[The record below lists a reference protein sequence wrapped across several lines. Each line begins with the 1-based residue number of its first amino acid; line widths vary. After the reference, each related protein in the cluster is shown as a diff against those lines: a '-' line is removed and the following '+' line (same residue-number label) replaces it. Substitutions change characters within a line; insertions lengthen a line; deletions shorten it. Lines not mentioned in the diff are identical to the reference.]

1 MSRAIKKN
9 AAALTAILAV
19 VLWLGVSWA
28 EKPGDQTSG
37 KLSASL
43 DAVTATIGSVVT
55 VTLNGNLPE
64 GVQFPKDIEI
74 QGLEGLSEIE
84 RTMGPDQVRIK
95 LLVDRL
101 GAWKSGPVT
110 LTYLD
115 QEGKKQILTAAPLS
129 LTVASN
135 LGDKPSEA
143 TVRPLEDIFAIKPL
157 WYQFL
162 PWLVGGAGCILVA
175 SAILWWRKRRRGE
188 TVFPDIESPAHI
200 RARSEIEQLEA
211 RGLFDKGHVKAF
223 YFDFSEIIR
232 RYLEALRHFPAA
244 EFTTEEISRN
254 LHHEEDR
261 ALLPLLRRA
270 DLVKFSDAVP
280 SRSGKE
286 EDVKKALAYIHATTP
301 VQADAQGDPSSGE
314 VNP

>member
-1 MSRAIKKN
+1 MNRSPKICVTAL
-9 AAALTAILAV
+9 AAMLAF
-19 VLWLGVSWA
+19 VLWLGISWA
-28 EKPGDQTSG
+28 EEPGDRTTG

-43 DAVTATIGSVVT
+43 DPESASIGSVVT
-55 VTLNGNLPE
+55 VTLRFSLPE
-64 GVQFPKDIEI
+64 GVELSKDIEI

-84 RTMGPDQVRIK
+84 RIMGPDQVQIK

-101 GAWKSGPVT
+101 GAWKSGRIT
-110 LTYLD
+110 LTVTD
-115 QEGKKQILTAAPLS
+115 QEGKKGILTAEPLA

-143 TVRPLEDIFAIKPL
+143 TLRPLEDIFAIKPL

-162 PWLVGGAGCILVA
+162 PWLAGGAGCALA
-175 SAILWWRKRRRGE
+175 AAALLWWLRRRRGQ
-188 TVFPDIESPAHI
+188 TVFPEIESPPHI
-200 RARSEIEQLEA
+200 RAQSEIEQLEA
-211 RGLFDKGHVKAF
+211 RGLFEKGHVKAF

-280 SRSGKE
+280 TRAGKE
-286 EDVKKALAYIHATTP
+286 EDVKKALSYIKETTP
-301 VQADAQGDPSSGE
+301 VQADAHGDPTSSE
-314 VNP
+314 AHP

>member
-1 MSRAIKKN
+1 MSRTPKKST
-9 AAALTAILAV
+9 ALLSAILTV
-19 VLWLGVSWA
+19 VLWLGVSWG
-28 EKPGDQTSG
+28 ENPGDHPSG
-37 KLSASL
+37 QLLASL
-43 DAVTATIGSVVT
+43 EPASAMIGDVVT
-55 VTLNGNLPE
+55 VSLRCTLPE
-64 GVQFPKDIEI
+64 GAQLPKDIEI
-74 QGLEGLSEIE
+74 QGLQGLSEIE
-84 RTMGPDQVRIK
+84 RTMGPDQVQIK
-95 LLVDRL
+95 LLVDSL
-101 GAWKSGPVT
+101 GAWKPGPVT

-115 QEGKKQILTAAPLS
+115 QEGKKQILTADPLS

-143 TVRPLEDIFAIKPL
+143 TLRSLEDIVAIKPL

-162 PWLVGGAGCILVA
+162 PWLAGGSGCLLVA

-188 TVFPDIESPAHI
+188 TVFPEIESPPHI

-211 RGLFDKGHVKAF
+211 RGLFEKGHVKAF

-301 VQADAQGDPSSGE
+301 LQADAQGAPSSRE
-314 VNP
+314 EAL